1 MKQLYLDVMEK
12 AAHAY
17 SVEQI
22 DDYIKEIEE
31 NGLSDHGFPR
41 LASCLAVLLANG
53 RCTFL
58 ASRIEHMLDLSFTL
72 VSKPGRC
79 DKDFSVRELCTAHFA
94 LQESHVFPK
103 EKLDAWAALLRKF
116 NPEENYD
123 MLVWEKDPD
132 WHCHNIVSYN
142 CLSEFLRCKILG
154 LDANGFLDRQLPK
167 LLETFDEND
176 MYMDPGCPMVYD
188 AATRL
193 NLQQMLFAGY
203 RGKYR
208 NSIFEILKNTDPL
221 MLKWISTTGEFP
233 YGGRSQGFLHNEGL
247 LCALLEGAAV
257 RSKAKGDESQAMQYR
272 AGAKLALESLLRW
285 ISLKP
290 TSHIKN
296 RFPVEE
302 RFGCEKYGY
311 FNKYMITVNTWLINP
326 VLYADFSI
334 PVGTLSEKPSAYA
347 TSPHFHRYF
356 LKAGDYFLQG
366 DLAGQEKQDAT
377 GIGRIH
383 KKGCPSPLLLSF
395 SFAKKPKYLIRG
407 EENPG
412 NASIGVWKNCNGKI
426 LSECDP
432 ETEAALTKCEATEK
446 EALAEF
452 RIKLADESLVR
463 ENVTVT
469 PNGVTLSQEG
479 ADGFLL
485 PAIVTDGEEEG
496 SVFWEKDGFSV
507 LFREHHARYRFL
519 GKAEEA
525 GIYQNRSG
533 IYRIFRVQCDEVTI
547 TMGEKR

>member
-31 NGLSDHGFPR
+31 NGLPDHGFPR
-41 LASCLAVLLANG
+41 LAACLAVLLANG
-53 RCTFL
+53 RCNEL
-58 ASRIEHMLDLSFTL
+58 SSRIEHMLDLSFDL

-94 LQESHVFPK
+94 LQESNVFPK
-103 EKLDAWAALLRKF
+103 EKLDAWAELLRNF
-116 NPEENYD
+116 DPEENYD
-123 MLVWEKDPD
+123 MLVWKKDPD

-142 CLSEFLRCKILG
+142 CLSEFLRCTLLG
-154 LDANGFLDRQLPK
+154 LDPENFLDRQMPK

-176 MYMDPGCPMVYD
+176 MFMDPGCPMVYD

-193 NLQQMLFAGY
+193 NLQQMIFAGY
-203 RGKYR
+203 RGKYYDR
-208 NSIFEILKNTDPL
+208 IFQILENTDPL
-221 MLKWISTTGEFP
+221 SLKWISTTGEFP
-233 YGGRSQGFLHNEGL
+233 YGGRSQGFLHNEAL
-247 LCALLEGAAV
+247 LCTLLEGAAV
-257 RSKAKGDESQAMQYR
+257 RSKAKGNMEEAARYR
-272 AGAKLALESLLRW
+272 AGAKLALESLQDW
-285 ISLKP
+285 MGQKP

-296 RFPVEE
+296 RFPVSE

-326 VLYADFSI
+326 VLYADDSI
-334 PVGTLSEKPSAYA
+334 PVATLPDNPCAFA
-347 TSPHFHRYF
+347 TSHHFHRYF

-366 DLAGQEKQDAT
+366 DLAGQEKLDAT

-395 SFAKKPKYLIRG
+395 PFPKEPKYIIQG
-407 EENPG
+407 ENPD
-412 NASIGVWKNCNGKI
+412 NAAIGVWKTCDEKI
-426 LSECDP
+426 LAECDL
-432 ETEAALTKCEATEK
+432 ETKAVLKQCQATETVA
-446 EALAEF
+446 EAELQITLSDGSKIE
-452 RIKLADESLVR
+452 ESVK
-463 ENVTVT
+463 VSHD
-469 PNGVTLSQEG
+469 GVTLSQQG
-479 ADGFLL
+479 GDGFLL
-485 PAIVTDGEEEG
+485 PAIVTDGENEG
-496 SVFWEKDGFSV
+496 SIFWEKDGFSV
-507 LFREHHARYRFL
+507 LFREHHARYHFL

-533 IYRIFRVQCDEVTI
+533 FYRMFRVQCDRVVI